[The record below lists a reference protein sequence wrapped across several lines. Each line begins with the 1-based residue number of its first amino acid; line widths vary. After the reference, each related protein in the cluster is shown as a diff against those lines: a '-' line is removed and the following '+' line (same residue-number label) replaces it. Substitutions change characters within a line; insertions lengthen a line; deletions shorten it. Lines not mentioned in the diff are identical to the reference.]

1 MMDVDAQPETASPP
15 TSPSPGLSR
24 YSRLIFAAT
33 VAAGAMVLGLWVM
46 WGMAIAPDGIDQ
58 SGTPVGWDFRAFYN
72 AATALSDR
80 APLAMYESPWPAGA
94 EGPPFVNP
102 PFTALFFLPLV
113 MLDVVPAW
121 VLWSALSLMALAI
134 GLRALGVRS
143 WPIATAAA
151 LFTVPV
157 FFSLRL
163 GQTSLIVFL
172 LMSLAYAALRSGKLR
187 TGGALLG
194 FIVFKPQLLIGFV
207 FWWLSR
213 LRQMRPAIV
222 GGFAV
227 GGSLI
232 ALSLIA
238 LPFAWVR
245 FFEVVGTLPELYAFG
260 DSPYYEFAMWNL
272 IVRDDPVN
280 PGLISTLSIAL
291 TIAAGLGLVWFVR
304 RVRDD
309 LPLVYSGAIA
319 VALIGSAHI
328 VVHDWTLLLIAAV
341 LLWQRLPRERL
352 ALAAMGLALLY
363 TTLLWPFFVLYQLE
377 AFGVAVNAA
386 PMVLVICTVIAAFLA
401 IRQVDEEQAALPPV
415 DSSDSVRG
423 TL

>member
-1 MMDVDAQPETASPP
+1 MME
-15 TSPSPGLSR
+15 SR
-24 YSRLIFAAT
+24 QSRLIFVAT
-33 VAAGAMVLGLWVM
+33 VLAGLLVLGLWAL
-46 WGMAIAPDGIDQ
+46 WGTAIAPDGIDQ

-72 AATALSDR
+72 AATALSR
-80 APLAMYESPWPAGA
+80 GAPLAMYDSPWPAGA
-94 EGPPFVNP
+94 DGPPFVNP
-102 PFTALFFLPLV
+102 PFTALFFLPFIT
-113 MLDVVPAW
+113 LDVVPAW
-121 VLWSALSLMALAI
+121 VLWSALSLVALAV
-134 GLRALGVRS
+134 GFRALGLRS
-143 WPIATAAA
+143 WPIATAVA
-151 LFTVPV
+151 LLTVPV

-163 GQTSLIVFL
+163 GQTSLIVFM

-187 TGGALLG
+187 AGGALLG
-194 FIVFKPQLLIGFV
+194 LIVFKPQLLIGFV

-222 GGFAV
+222 GGFAT
-227 GGSLI
+227 GGALI
-232 ALSLIA
+232 ALSMIA
-238 LPFAWVR
+238 LPYAWVR

-272 IVRDDPVN
+272 IVRDEPVN
-280 PGLISTLSIAL
+280 PGLISTLSIVL
-291 TIAAGLGLVWFVR
+291 TVAAGVGLVWFVR

-309 LPLVYSGAIA
+309 LPLAYSGAVA

-328 VVHDWTLLLIAAV
+328 VVHDWTLLIIPAV
-341 LLWQRLPRERL
+341 LLWQRLPEERP

-386 PMVLVICTVIAAFLA
+386 PAILVICTLIAAFLG
-401 IRQVDEEQAALPPV
+401 IRQVDREQAAVPPV
-415 DSSDSVRG
+415 DSPIDVRG

>member
-1 MMDVDAQPETASPP
+1 MME
-15 TSPSPGLSR
+15 SR
-24 YSRLIFAAT
+24 QSRLIFVAT
-33 VAAGAMVLGLWVM
+33 VLAGLLVLGLWAL
-46 WGMAIAPDGIDQ
+46 WGTAIAPDGIDQ

-72 AATALSDR
+72 AATALSRD
-80 APLAMYESPWPAGA
+80 APLAMYDSPWPAGA
-94 EGPPFVNP
+94 DGPPFVNP
-102 PFTALFFLPLV
+102 PFTALFFLPFIT
-113 MLDVVPAW
+113 LDVVPAW
-121 VLWSALSLMALAI
+121 VLWSALSLVALAV
-134 GLRALGVRS
+134 GFRALGLRS
-143 WPIATAAA
+143 WPIATAVA
-151 LFTVPV
+151 LLTVPV

-163 GQTSLIVFL
+163 GQTSLIVFM

-187 TGGALLG
+187 AGGALLG
-194 FIVFKPQLLIGFV
+194 LIVFKPQLLIGFV

-222 GGFAV
+222 GGFAT
-227 GGSLI
+227 GGALI
-232 ALSLIA
+232 ALSMIA
-238 LPFAWVR
+238 LPYAWVR

-272 IVRDDPVN
+272 IVRDEPVN
-280 PGLISTLSIAL
+280 PGLISTLSIVL
-291 TIAAGLGLVWFVR
+291 TVAAGVGLVWFVR

-309 LPLVYSGAIA
+309 LPLAYSGAVA

-328 VVHDWTLLLIAAV
+328 VVHDWTLLIIPAV
-341 LLWQRLPRERL
+341 LLWQRLPEERP

-386 PMVLVICTVIAAFLA
+386 PAILVICTLIAAFLG
-401 IRQVDEEQAALPPV
+401 IRQVDREQAAVPPV
-415 DSSDSVRG
+415 DSPIDVRG